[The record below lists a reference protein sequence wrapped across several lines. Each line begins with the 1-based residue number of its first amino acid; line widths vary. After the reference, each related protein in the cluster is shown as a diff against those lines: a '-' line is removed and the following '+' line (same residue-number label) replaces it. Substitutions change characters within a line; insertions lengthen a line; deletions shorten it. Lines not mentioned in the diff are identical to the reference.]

1 MVFSLTSVRRAETA
15 AALLATLMLT
25 IFGGILPARSHAQ
38 GRPGHEHHPTKPA
51 PLIERSPDAYKIY
64 SLLMPGQAL
73 ASMAPGLNQR
83 WAIAE
88 TTVSA
93 RDISPA
99 LAPEAALR
107 APEKNA
113 KGFREA
119 VSSYEAHK
127 DERMLLLREF
137 HLDRPYTLLT
147 PAEVDEFRAARS
159 SATAPAALRAKYS
172 GYPGITYFSPVF
184 FDSNHT
190 SALVY
195 IVDWC
200 GNLCAGGE
208 WVYLEKQDDKWVR
221 RSGRP

>member
-1 MVFSLTSVRRAETA
+1 MLSYTSIRRAEAPAT
-15 AALLATLMLT
+15 LLATLMLT
-25 IFGGILPARSHAQ
+25 IFGGALPVLSQTQSRA
-38 GRPGHEHHPTKPA
+38 GHEHRPKRA
-51 PLIERSPDAYKIY
+51 EPLVERSPDAYKIY

-73 ASMAPGLNQR
+73 ATMPPGLNQR

-93 RDISPA
+93 QDISPA

-107 APEKNA
+107 SPEKNA
-113 KGFREA
+113 KDFREA
-119 VSSYEAHK
+119 VSDYEARK

-147 PAEVDEFRAARS
+147 PAEVDEFRATRS

-195 IVDWC
+195 VVDWC

-208 WVYLEKQDDKWVR
+208 WVYLEKQNGKWIR
-221 RSGRP
+221 RSGQP